1 MKEEKEKIA
10 FGTEEWCSKT
20 TNIINGCEH
29 DCKYCYAKSIA
40 IRFKRK
46 TPDTW
51 VEEIVN
57 DTNLDKK
64 FSKVEGRVMF
74 PSTHDITP
82 DNLQYSLQHLQS
94 ILCAGNEVLIVTK
107 PHLEVIEK
115 LCEEF
120 IDYKDKILFRF
131 TIGSTNNEVL
141 KFWEPGA
148 PTYEERK
155 QSVIHAYK
163 NGFQT
168 SLSCEPM
175 LDDNVEGVVNDLQ
188 DYITD
193 TIWIG
198 KMNFLKSRLK
208 MNGYSDTLTIQKAN
222 ELLAMQSDDRIV
234 DLVERLKDNP
244 KIHWKESIKKVLNR
258 KNELLKL

>member
-1 MKEEKEKIA
+1 MKKEKEKIP

-20 TNIINGCEH
+20 TNIVSGCSN

-46 TPDTW
+46 THTDW
-51 VEEIVN
+51 KEEVVN
-57 DTNLDKK
+57 DKYLDKS
-64 FSKVEGRVMF
+64 FPEVEGMVMF

-82 DNLQYSLQHLQS
+82 GNLQYSLQHLQN

-107 PHLEVIEK
+107 PHLWVVESICEVFK
-115 LCEEF
+115 
-120 IDYKDKILFRF
+120 DYKDKILFRF

-141 KFWEPGA
+141 KSWESGA
-148 PTYEERK
+148 PSYEERK

-163 NGFQT
+163 RGFQT

-175 LDDNVEGVVNDLQ
+175 LDNNVEGVVNDLQ

-198 KMNFLKSRLK
+198 KMNFLKARLK
-208 MNGYSDTLTIQKAN
+208 MNGCGDSYSMQKAE
-222 ELLAMQSDDRIV
+222 ELISMQSDSNILA
-234 DLVERLKDNP
+234 LVERLKKNP
-244 KIHWKESIKKVLNR
+244 KIRWKESIKKVMMK
-258 KNELLKL
+258 KN

>member
-1 MKEEKEKIA
+1 MKEEKEKIP
-10 FGTEEWCSKT
+10 FGTEEWCSRT
-20 TNIINGCEH
+20 TNIISGCEH

-64 FSKVEGRVMF
+64 FPKVEGRVMF

-82 DNLQYSLQHLQS
+82 DNLQYSLQHLQN
-94 ILCAGNEVLIVTK
+94 ILYAGNEVLIVTK
-107 PHLEVIEK
+107 PHLWVVGSICEVFK
-115 LCEEF
+115 
-120 IDYKDKILFRF
+120 DHKDKILFRF

-141 KFWEPGA
+141 KFWESGA
-148 PTYEERK
+148 PSYEERK
-155 QSVIHAYK
+155 QSVIHAF
-163 NGFQT
+163 NCGFQT

-175 LDDNVEGVVNDLQ
+175 LDDNVEGIVNDLQ
-188 DYITD
+188 DFITD

-208 MNGYSDTLTIQKAN
+208 MNGYSDSISIQKAN
-222 ELLAMQSDDRIV
+222 ELLAMQSDESII
-234 DLVERLKDNP
+234 DLVDRLKNIP
-244 KIHWKESIKKVLNR
+244 EIRWKESIKKVLYSN
-258 KNELLKL
+258 NKL